1 MPILLPELGV
11 EVGRFS
17 LWYVRP
23 GEAVT
28 AGDRVAEI
36 LIPGLTID
44 VAAPADG
51 VLRERLALPGD
62 VVHSGQSLGLIEPP
76 ADP

>member
-1 MPILLPELGV
+1 MPILLPELGIAT
-11 EVGRFS
+11 GRFS

-23 GEAVT
+23 GESVT

-36 LIPGLTID
+36 LIPGMTID
-44 VAAPADG
+44 VASPADG
-51 VLRERLALPGD
+51 VFRERLVLPGD
-62 VVHSGQSLGLIEPP
+62 VVQIGQTLGLIDPP